1 MCFVTIQN
9 RKRKYLAAI
18 RISLEY
24 ILNPYSYT
32 EILMNSTKWI
42 TYFLQSAKIF
52 MTPLPL
58 TPKNRVS

>member
-32 EILMNSTKWI
+32 EILMNYWI
-42 TYFLQSAKIF
+42 PLNELLIFYSLQKYLW
-52 MTPLPL
+52 LPY
-58 TPKNRVS
+58 P